1 MIFNRLIYLYTS
13 TIKPLYRLSSTQ
25 NSKRYGLRMMKYQS
39 STMINICDVE
49 LIGTKLEQGDF
60 VINISREYFQQEI
73 IEEFQAERLLRLCS
87 IANLVGERIVKLA
100 IDLRFAKEMSIK
112 RISGVP
118 FLMIFKFQHRY

>member
-1 MIFNRLIYLYTS
+1 
-13 TIKPLYRLSSTQ
+13 LSD
-25 NSKRYGLRMMKYQS
+25 NENDSKRYALRIMKYQD
-39 STMINICDVE
+39 STMINMCDVE
-49 LIGTKLEQGDF
+49 LIGMKLEQGDL
-60 VINISREYFQQEI
+60 VIDISKEYFQQEI

-112 RISGVP
+112 RISGIP

>member
-1 MIFNRLIYLYTS
+1 
-13 TIKPLYRLSSTQ
+13 LSD
-25 NSKRYGLRMMKYQS
+25 NENDSKRYALRIMKYQD
-39 STMINICDVE
+39 STMINMCDVE
-49 LIGTKLEQGDF
+49 LIGMKLEQGDL
-60 VINISREYFQQEI
+60 VIDISKEYFQQEI

-100 IDLRFAKEMSIK
+100 IDLRFAKELSIK

>member
-1 MIFNRLIYLYTS
+1 
-13 TIKPLYRLSSTQ
+13 
-25 NSKRYGLRMMKYQS
+25 MKYQG
-39 STMINICDVE
+39 STMINMCDVE
-49 LIGTKLEQGDF
+49 LIGIKLEQGDL
-60 VINISREYFQQEI
+60 VIDISKEYFQQEI

-100 IDLRFAKEMSIK
+100 IDLRFAKVMSIK